1 MKRLLPLLVFAAVLT
16 AQTQPIALTPGS
28 AAFAVVTICANALCA
43 GGLTR
48 GQFKANV
55 NTSTADSW
63 RMVYNGTTATA
74 LFESTGYTYTV
85 YSLYVDSSQ
94 ANCVAF
100 AAANGITI
108 PPNVLNPGGQ

>member
-1 MKRLLPLLVFAAVLT
+1 MKRLLAFLILAAALG
-16 AQTQPIALTPGS
+16 AQTQPVVLTPGS
-28 AAFAVVTICANALCA
+28 TAFAVVTVCANALCS

-74 LFESTGYTYTV
+74 LFESTGYTFTV
-85 YSLYVDSSQ
+85 YSLHVDSSQ

-108 PPNVLNPGGQ
+108 PPEVLSPGGQ